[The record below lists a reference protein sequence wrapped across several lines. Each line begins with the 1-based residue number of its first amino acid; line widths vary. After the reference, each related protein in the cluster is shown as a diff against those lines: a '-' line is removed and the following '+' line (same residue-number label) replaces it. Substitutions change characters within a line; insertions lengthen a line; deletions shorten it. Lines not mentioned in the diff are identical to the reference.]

1 MDNIIDLIATDSS
14 ASDISDSIKDALFS
28 KSAEKIEGLRPEVAN
43 TMFNEPELETAEV
56 EETEE

>member
-14 ASDISDSIKDALFS
+14 ASDISDSIKNALFS

-43 TMFNEPELETAEV
+43 SMFSSES
-56 EETEE
+56 EETQEEE